1 MTIPE
6 IILTETAVIPPKQA
20 ALPQR
25 QPLIRKIYNTLSP
38 SLFYRKYPILWRKIC
53 PSCEYV

>member
-1 MTIPE
+1 MIIPE

-38 SLFYRKYPILWRKIC
+38 SLFYRKYPIL
-53 PSCEYV
+53 